1 MVGRLLKWVRRIWR
15 KMTGWVMSWK
25 RKAKPYTSGQPKKQP
40 LKGVE
45 KTSTDFDVKTLVK
58 PRKESKVS
66 DLNVCPGGL
75 EPPVLAT
82 VKERPSVRGRESET
96 LEILE
101 SHQSRSLM
109 RLSQTV
115 VHSVSMLMCSALQSG
130 WRLCKWKSSV
140 SSASVS
146 SRLRTRTALETPE
159 AEMLR
164 EVYLVLW
171 VIRKQLRE
179 LARRQERRRRR
190 RVRSH
195 ASYISRHS
203 DPVQGLKPDARSPL

>member
-1 MVGRLLKWVRRIWR
+1 M
-15 KMTGWVMSWK
+15 
-25 RKAKPYTSGQPKKQP
+25 
-40 LKGVE
+40 
-45 KTSTDFDVKTLVK
+45 
-58 PRKESKVS
+58 
-66 DLNVCPGGL
+66 
-75 EPPVLAT
+75 
-82 VKERPSVRGRESET
+82 
-96 LEILE
+96 
-101 SHQSRSLM
+101 
-109 RLSQTV
+109 
-115 VHSVSMLMCSALQSG
+115 
-130 WRLCKWKSSV
+130 
-140 SSASVS
+140 
-146 SRLRTRTALETPE
+146 ETPE